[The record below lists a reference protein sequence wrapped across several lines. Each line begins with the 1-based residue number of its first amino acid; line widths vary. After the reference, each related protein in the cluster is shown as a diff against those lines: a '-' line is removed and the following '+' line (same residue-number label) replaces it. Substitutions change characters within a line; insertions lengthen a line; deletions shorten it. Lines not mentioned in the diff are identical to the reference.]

1 MIPLLGR
8 TQYRRGA
15 VVFTLKHTFLSDGFH
30 NLRFVVTTSVK
41 GPLNLRSEAGSR
53 TRICSCF
60 AMAPRRMPSE
70 TAQSRGAPAAAAV
83 RGGGDWG
90 GGRVAARPEQ
100 RSSSRTGPRLTTA
113 AQAACLLLG
122 SG

>member
-1 MIPLLGR
+1 MLRHGPKADAIRDSTEQGR
-8 TQYRRGA
+8 AREGGSSGRRG
-15 VVFTLKHTFLSDGFH
+15 V
-30 NLRFVVTTSVK
+30 
-41 GPLNLRSEAGSR
+41 
-53 TRICSCF
+53 
-60 AMAPRRMPSE
+60 
-70 TAQSRGAPAAAAV
+70 
-83 RGGGDWG
+83 G